1 MTNKKSVA
9 HVTWQCH
16 TTLTMLKRKV
26 RQYSGVDMWSEIL
39 MMRRRPWSTGN
50 FYSKGLRG
58 SQLSHKDEGFA
69 LSDHKQTYGH
79 NSYFKYAHGSCWNIF
94 LLDLQWYPVYGRYL
108 ISAH

>member
-1 MTNKKSVA
+1 
-9 HVTWQCH
+9 
-16 TTLTMLKRKV
+16 MLEKKV
-26 RQYSGVDMWSEIL
+26 RQSSGADMWPEIL

-79 NSYFKYAHGSCWNIF
+79 SSYFKYALMDHAETFSF
-94 LLDLQWYPVYGRYL
+94 LIYNGTKYMVDT
-108 ISAH
+108 